1 MLKLPVFCA
10 ITIATSFLLGAGL
23 EARAATTVEATRYKT
38 REGVEV
44 IVGRDVGAAPAAALA
59 NSKRQPASQATVA
72 NPGAAAIG
80 TAAPSG
86 VSYKVPVQDQAERDR
101 DRLTILTAELMTEG
115 RALEQKRS
123 ALKSPRASMDLGSD
137 QLQALRD
144 SVERHESNI
153 RALNAEI
160 RQVNLASRGGSSLGS
175 ATK

>member
-1 MLKLPVFCA
+1 M
-10 ITIATSFLLGAGL
+10 
-23 EARAATTVEATRYKT
+23 
-38 REGVEV
+38 
-44 IVGRDVGAAPAAALA
+44 
-59 NSKRQPASQATVA
+59 
-72 NPGAAAIG
+72 
-80 TAAPSG
+80 
-86 VSYKVPVQDQAERDR
+86 QDQAERDR